1 MVIILI
7 LKQEN
12 MNNKIFKWLQVA
24 FVGTVA
30 FCGFTACADDH
41 FDIKPEVEG
50 RKTLWENISSNEDL
64 SEFADLLQRIN
75 YSKSE
80 GVSTVE
86 TYADLFGGNQT
97 FTVWAP
103 KNGSFDYAKYDAL
116 LKTGDAAD
124 AYIVEKEFVRNCM
137 TRFSHLVMGED
148 STRLLLFNGK
158 NVMFRSKTATIKDQQ
173 IVQSNIGATNGVLHV
188 IDGAIPY
195 QPNIYEFLSSR
206 EDIDSVSSFITGFQ
220 EIVFD
225 ELQSTQGPTVNGQVT
240 WVDSIFQTSNLYFS
254 YLGTDLTREDSSY
267 AMIIPTNDA
276 WTGAL
281 EKVKPYFVYKTNYK
295 QDVATVTP
303 EGKDTLIEGVET
315 KFTEEE
321 LDSIVNF
328 RVKNAIS
335 QNLVFNINAQHGYDY
350 TQFGVEGAC
359 DSLVTASGTTFYNP
373 YSARLFNGAEPIEVS
388 NGYAYIV
395 DKFNYRPSDS
405 WAEDLEIEAESGA
418 NIETADRNTIPGRET
433 VSYKVTYDFN
443 EAVKDTTIKYGAYVM
458 TPSSSSVHPGATFI
472 LRDLLSCKYDI
483 YVLVAYNNSD
493 NKPNKFQATL
503 AYDEPTKRN
512 NNKRLKNENE
522 DDPDNFNTNYF
533 SNKSPY
539 VDENG
544 EYRLVDSVLVAK
556 DFEFPVCY
564 KGLTDAYATLTI
576 KGYFKSTE
584 KNKYS
589 REIHI
594 DKIVLKAKE

>member
-1 MVIILI
+1 
-7 LKQEN
+7 
-12 MNNKIFKWLQVA
+12 
-24 FVGTVA
+24 
-30 FCGFTACADDH
+30 
-41 FDIKPEVEG
+41 
-50 RKTLWENISSNEDL
+50 
-64 SEFADLLQRIN
+64 
-75 YSKSE
+75 
-80 GVSTVE
+80 
-86 TYADLFGGNQT
+86 
-97 FTVWAP
+97 
-103 KNGSFDYAKYDAL
+103 
-116 LKTGDAAD
+116 
-124 AYIVEKEFVRNCM
+124 
-137 TRFSHLVMGED
+137 
-148 STRLLLFNGK
+148 
-158 NVMFRSKTATIKDQQ
+158 
-173 IVQSNIGATNGVLHV
+173 
-188 IDGAIPY
+188 
-195 QPNIYEFLSSR
+195 
-206 EDIDSVSSFITGFQ
+206 
-220 EIVFD
+220 
-225 ELQSTQGPTVNGQVT
+225 
-240 WVDSIFQTSNLYFS
+240 
-254 YLGTDLTREDSSY
+254 
-267 AMIIPTNDA
+267 MIIPTNDA

-335 QNLVFNINAQHGYDY
+335 RNLVFNINAQHGYDY

-418 NIETADRNTIPGRET
+418 NLETADRNTIPGRESVSSK
-433 VSYKVTYDFN
+433 VSYEFN
-443 EAVKDTTIKYGAYVM
+443 EAVKDTTIKYVAYVM

-472 LRDLLSCKYDI
+472 LRNLLSCKYDI

-522 DDPDNFNTNYF
+522 DDPDNYNTNYF